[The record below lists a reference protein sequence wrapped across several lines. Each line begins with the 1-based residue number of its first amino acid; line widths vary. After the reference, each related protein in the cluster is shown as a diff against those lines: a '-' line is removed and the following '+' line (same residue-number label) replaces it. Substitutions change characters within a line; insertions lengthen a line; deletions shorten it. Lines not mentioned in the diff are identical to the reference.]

1 MDKTK
6 SILYNERCGL
16 EECAAFVRTH
26 HTRCGLLIHRLRSY
40 TAMNFIRDAKSKLS
54 IFGELWA
61 FMKVR
66 KKWWL
71 GPIMIFL
78 LLLGVLIVFTEGS
91 ALAPFIYA
99 LF

>member
-1 MDKTK
+1 MQDMK
-6 SILYNERCGL
+6 SRM
-16 EECAAFVRTH
+16 T
-26 HTRCGLLIHRLRSY
+26 
-40 TAMNFIRDAKSKLS
+40 
-54 IFGELWA
+54 IFGELWM
-61 FMKVR
+61 FMKIR

-71 GPIMIFL
+71 GPIILFL